1 MKPGPMNLVYLT
13 TFRRILW
20 RKPGGGAQRAPPDWI
35 LSMHFI
41 DCVHFDE
48 GTVSSDDVGGVE
60 CGVDSGAAVVQT
72 TAMGCSGALRPSSP
86 SSMRCAFSDGGRLA
100 ASLAGSVS

>member
-20 RKPGGGAQRAPPDWI
+20 KKPGRARGARPGWI
-35 LSMHFI
+35 PSMHFI
-41 DCVHFDE
+41 DCAHFDE
-48 GTVSSDDVGGVE
+48 GTVSSDDVE
-60 CGVDSGAAVVQT
+60 CGVASGAVVQT

-86 SSMRCAFSDGGRLA
+86 SSMPCALA
-100 ASLAGSVS
+100 D